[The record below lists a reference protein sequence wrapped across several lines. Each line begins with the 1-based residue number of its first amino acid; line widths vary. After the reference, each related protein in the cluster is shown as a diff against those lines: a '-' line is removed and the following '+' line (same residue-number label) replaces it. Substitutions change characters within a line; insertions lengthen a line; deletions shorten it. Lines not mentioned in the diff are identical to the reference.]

1 MRFFA
6 EESMKKVF
14 FAAFFVLIFFVS
26 CSNSSKDG
34 VYGGFDDD
42 EEGSSEVSDSDH
54 GSYERPDEAPMPGGS
69 GGSGG
74 NGGPNGGTGS
84 KDGDTSENDEDLEPG
99 NDEEPGNDDDN
110 GEIHDGDSDSD
121 GEKPDEN
128 GEEEGVY
135 ALEPDVGSCTS
146 GIPSDSEKK
155 KVLDRI
161 NYLRSIHKLD
171 PVVYDDKDDE
181 VTAECAL
188 VIAANEQLSHTPDS
202 SWKCWSQVAYDGCS
216 SSNIHIGMASYDMS
230 STDSATIVDDFMT
243 EEYQGE
249 PKTLGHRRWLI
260 DPWLTHI
267 AFGRADYYDGN
278 GYFVLG
284 SAIKVINDDD
294 GTGAIAGSDIKFVAY
309 PFENYPADL
318 YNDNIMMSFTVIKDR
333 FSKYSNGTGI
343 NFASATIAIIDP
355 DNKTMKVKNIDY
367 DTQGYGVP
375 NNLRW
380 YVEGIK
386 PNVKYNV
393 TVSNIMI
400 NDNPEF
406 YQYWFELK

>member
-1 MRFFA
+1 MSFLA
-6 EESMKKVF
+6 EELMKKLF
-14 FAAFFVLIFFVS
+14 LAAFFVFVFFVS
-26 CSNSSKDG
+26 CSNNNKDNI
-34 VYGGFDDD
+34 YGDFEDVDGDYHSETAD
-42 EEGSSEVSDSDH
+42 EDRPAA
-54 GSYERPDEAPMPGGS
+54 ERPDEAPMPGGS
-69 GGSGG
+69 GGNESSDPSGS
-74 NGGPNGGTGS
+74 TGS
-84 KDGDTSENDEDLEPG
+84 KDDDNAENDEDSEPEDG
-99 NDEEPGNDDDN
+99 DEDVNDGENN
-110 GEIHDGDSDSD
+110 GTPDGDSDSD

-135 ALEPDVGSCTS
+135 ALDPDVGSCTS

-161 NYLRSIHKLD
+161 NYLRSIHKLS

-181 VTAECAL
+181 IAAECAL

-216 SSNIHIGMASYDMS
+216 SSNIHIEMASYDIS
-230 STDSATIVDDFMT
+230 STNSADIVDGFMT

-267 AFGRADYYDGN
+267 AFGRADYYDGK
-278 GYFVLG
+278 YFVIG
-284 SAIKVINDDD
+284 SAIKLINDDD
-294 GTGAIAGSDIKFVAY
+294 GTVAIAGSDIKFVAY
-309 PFENYPADL
+309 PFENYPKEL
-318 YNDNIMMSFTVIKDR
+318 YNDNIMMSFTVIKDKL
-333 FSKYSNGTGI
+333 SKYSNGTGI

-355 DNKTMKVKNIDY
+355 DNKTMKVKNIES
-367 DTQGYGVP
+367 DTDAYGVP

-393 TVSNIMI
+393 TVSDIMI
-400 NDNPEF
+400 NNNPEF

>member
-1 MRFFA
+1 
-6 EESMKKVF
+6 MKKVF
-14 FAAFFVLIFFVS
+14 FATFFVFVFLVS
-26 CSNSSKDG
+26 CSDNNKDNI
-34 VYGGFDDD
+34 YGGFED
-42 EEGSSEVSDSDH
+42 EEGDYSETPDRDH
-54 GSYERPDEAPMPGGS
+54 EGYERPDEAPMPGGS
-69 GGSGG
+69 GGNESGDPSG
-74 NGGPNGGTGS
+74 STGS
-84 KDGDTSENDEDLEPG
+84 KDDDNAETDEDSEPEDG
-99 NDEEPGNDDDN
+99 DEDVIND
-110 GEIHDGDSDSD
+110 GENNETPDGDSDSD

-135 ALEPDVGSCTS
+135 ALDPDVGSCTS

-161 NYLRSIHKLD
+161 NYLRSIHKLS

-181 VTAECAL
+181 IAAECAL

-202 SWKCWSQVAYDGCS
+202 SWECWSQVAYDGCN
-216 SSNIHIGMASYDMS
+216 SSNIHIEMASYDIS
-230 STDSATIVDDFMT
+230 STNSADIVDGFMT

-267 AFGRADYYDGN
+267 AFGRADYYDGK
-278 GYFVLG
+278 YFVIG
-284 SAIKVINDDD
+284 SAIKLINDDD

-309 PFENYPADL
+309 PFENYPKEL
-318 YNDNIMMSFTVIKDR
+318 YNDNIMMSFTVIKDK

-355 DNKTMKVKNIDY
+355 DNKTMKVKNIES
-367 DTQGYGVP
+367 DTDAYGVP

-393 TVSNIMI
+393 TVSDIMI
-400 NDNPEF
+400 NNNPEF

>member
-1 MRFFA
+1 MSFLA
-6 EESMKKVF
+6 EELMKKLF
-14 FAAFFVLIFFVS
+14 LAAFFVFVFLVS
-26 CSNSSKDG
+26 CSNNNKDNI
-34 VYGGFDDD
+34 YGDFED
-42 EEGSSEVSDSDH
+42 EDGDYHSETSDEDRPAA
-54 GSYERPDEAPMPGGS
+54 ERPDEAPMPGGS
-69 GGSGG
+69 GGNESSDPSGS
-74 NGGPNGGTGS
+74 TGS
-84 KDGDTSENDEDLEPG
+84 KDDDNAGNDEDSEPENDDENG
-99 NDEEPGNDDDN
+99 ND
-110 GEIHDGDSDSD
+110 GENSEVPDGDSD

-128 GEEEGVY
+128 GGEEGVY
-135 ALEPDVGSCTS
+135 ALDPDVGSCTS
-146 GIPSDSEKK
+146 GIPSDSEKQ

-161 NYLRSIHKLD
+161 NYLRSIHKLS

-181 VTAECAL
+181 ITAECAL
-188 VIAANEQLSHTPDS
+188 VIAANEKLSHTPES
-202 SWKCWSQVAYDGCS
+202 SWKCWSQVAYDGCN
-216 SSNIHIGMASYDMS
+216 SSNIHIEMASYDLS
-230 STDSATIVDDFMT
+230 STNSADIVDGFMT

-267 AFGRADYYDGN
+267 SFGRADYYDGS
-278 GYFVLG
+278 GYYVIG

-294 GTGAIAGSDIKFVAY
+294 GNDDISDTDIKFVAY
-309 PFENYPADL
+309 PFENYPKEL
-318 YNDNIMMSFTVIKDR
+318 YNDNIMMSFTVIKDK

-355 DNKTMKVKNIDY
+355 DNKTMKVKNIES
-367 DTQGYGVP
+367 DTDGYGVP

-393 TVSNIMI
+393 TVSDIMI
-400 NDNPEF
+400 NNNPEF